1 MKVLGKA
8 FLSIFTLVLIAAG
21 CAQQQDQSAETA
33 QQETDFTKAV
43 AVIHPTEGND
53 ISGTV
58 TFTEDT
64 AGVTIEATASGFES
78 MTKHGFHIHQYG
90 DCTADDATS
99 AGGHYAPD
107 GNEHGEPGPY
117 THDGDLGNM
126 VANEDGNASLTMTS
140 KDITLNGP
148 KSIIGR
154 GIIVHAN
161 ADDLESQPSG
171 AAGPRI
177 GCGVIGI
184 ANTSSGN

>member
-1 MKVLGKA
+1 MKVLGEA
-8 FLSIFTLVLIAAG
+8 FLGIITLALVAAG
-21 CAQQQDQSAETA
+21 CTQQQNKQEDTNQK
-33 QQETDFTKAV
+33 ETDFTRAV

-58 TFTEDT
+58 SFTQDS
-64 AGVTIEATASGFES
+64 AGIAIEANVSGLEPMS
-78 MTKHGFHIHQYG
+78 KHGFHIHQYG
-90 DCTADDATS
+90 DCTADDGTS

-117 THDGDLGNM
+117 THAGDLGNL
-126 VANEDGNASLTMTS
+126 VANEDGEGNLILNSQ
-140 KDITLNGP
+140 DITLNGP

-184 ANTSSGN
+184 ASAGSGN